1 MINSQY
7 AYYLFMK
14 YLPLAI
20 SAMSGAYF
28 FYYLMFYS
36 ELDTEGAKIFLYC
49 GLFTSSVGWF
59 TVFLAEERLR
69 KLMFASHSLI
79 ESINRVLKESADED
93 RD

>member
-1 MINSQY
+1 MINLHY

-49 GLFTSSVGWF
+49 GLFISSVGWF

-69 KLMFASHSLI
+69 KLMTASHNLI
-79 ESINRVLKESADED
+79 ESISKALKEAGDED
-93 RD
+93 